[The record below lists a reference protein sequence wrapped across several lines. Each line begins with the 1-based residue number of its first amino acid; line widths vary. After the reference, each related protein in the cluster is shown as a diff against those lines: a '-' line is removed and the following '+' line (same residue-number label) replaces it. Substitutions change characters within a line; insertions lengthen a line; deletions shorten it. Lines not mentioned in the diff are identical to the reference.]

1 MNSELDDNFNYACF
15 DEFLILK
22 RQMSGKTVK
31 GYDWSKIIII
41 VCNIL
46 IYINTKKLQH
56 PKMLQIITEH
66 VWNNI
71 WKSNF
76 YLPYFFL
83 FPFNLFYNLSVK
95 NKTLYTF
102 FIF

>member
-56 PKMLQIITEH
+56 PKMLQIIIEECVT
-66 VWNNI
+66 
-71 WKSNF
+71 
-76 YLPYFFL
+76 
-83 FPFNLFYNLSVK
+83 FNAIK
-95 NKTLYTF
+95 NTTQTASSATTRSSCW
-102 FIF
+102 IE